1 MCVCLSLLF
10 LFSPSPWWEVPA
22 AGKVAGALEVII
34 TSLPFRYICWGKY
47 HSLPKDFFQPPGK
60 SICFCFPY
68 SCLSVCFVILTRKE
82 LKQNLMMAGSFLL
95 FTFLFPFLF
104 SGEREP
110 TLWSL
115 KILRLFEVPTSIKK
129 KNPNN
134 KPNKKVFLFL
144 PILTYSVSVF
154 NAYN

>member
-1 MCVCLSLLF
+1 MFAYLFSFSSPHPPGGKYLQQEKWQVPWKSSSPLSLSDIF
-10 LFSPSPWWEVPA
+10 VEA
-22 AGKVAGALEVII
+22 NII
-34 TSLPFRYICWGKY
+34 AF
-47 HSLPKDFFQPPGK
+47 PKIFFQPPGK

-110 TLWSL
+110 ILWSL